1 VDLAKRSTSLSV
13 AGGDAAPRAAR
24 EAVASMLAGR
34 VGARILG
41 DAQLI
46 VSELVTNSVVHA
58 QMGPGDSIG
67 VDVGLSD
74 DRVRIA
80 VADDGA
86 ASLPHAVDPD
96 AGAPNGRGLLLVEHL
111 SHAWGVIRE
120 RNGATHVWCELLLG
134 SR

>member
-1 VDLAKRSTSLSV
+1 
-13 AGGDAAPRAAR
+13 
-24 EAVASMLAGR
+24 MLEGR
-34 VGARILG
+34 VGAQVLG

-46 VSELVTNSVVHA
+46 VSELVTNSVLHA
-58 QMGPGDSIG
+58 RMGPGDSIG

-74 DRVRIA
+74 ERLRIA

-86 ASLPHAVDPD
+86 ASMPHTIDPD
-96 AGAPNGRGLLLVEHL
+96 TNWPNGRGLLLVERL

-120 RNGATHVWCELLLG
+120 HGGATHVWCELLLT